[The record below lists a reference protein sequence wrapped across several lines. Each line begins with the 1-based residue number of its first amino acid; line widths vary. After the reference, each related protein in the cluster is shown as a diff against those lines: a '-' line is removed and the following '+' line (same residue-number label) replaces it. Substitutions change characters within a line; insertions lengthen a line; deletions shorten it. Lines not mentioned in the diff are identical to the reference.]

1 MLSPVSS
8 VTHAHLAYVLA
19 AEMRVSTPNANIPRI
34 LDAGCG
40 SGQLLLALHRHLPTL
55 LGRGV
60 DLAGFDVSDVRVQKD
75 DFFEGTRRLLDEEA
89 PDRNWR
95 EMLTL
100 IDTKSAWPYEDESF
114 DAVVSN
120 QVLEHVS
127 DLDAFMSQLSR
138 VLRPGGVSVNLF
150 PVRSLVIEG
159 HVGAPFAHR
168 IASDDV
174 RRAYLAT
181 FARLGLSRLGP
192 MRREQGQEFRDFGET
207 RAEYVA
213 TQTNYRSFRELARTA
228 HRHGLT
234 ASYRWTP
241 QFYALKL
248 GYMTGRDTSRFYSR
262 TPLRTIAEWVSFGIL
277 SRISSVTVRFSKQSS
292 YDPNGEFAGHLG

>member
-19 AEMRVSTPNANIPRI
+19 AELRASTPNGGKPRI

-55 LGRGV
+55 LGLGV
-60 DLAGFDVSDVRVQKD
+60 DLAGFDVSDVRVQKS
-75 DFFEGTRRLLDEEA
+75 DFFEGTRRLLDENA
-89 PDRNWR
+89 PDRKWR
-95 EMLTL
+95 DVLAL
-100 IDTKSAWPYEDESF
+100 IDTKSAWPYDDESF

-127 DLDAFMSQLSR
+127 DLDAFLSQLAR

-150 PVRSLVIEG
+150 PVRSLVVEG
-159 HVGAPFAHR
+159 HVGAPLAHR

-174 RRAYLAT
+174 RRGYLAT
-181 FARLGLSRLGP
+181 FARVGLSRVGP
-192 MRREQGQEFRDFGET
+192 MRRVQGQDFRDFGET
-207 RAEYVA
+207 RSEYVA
-213 TQTNYRSFRELARTA
+213 TQTSYRSFRELVRAA
-228 HRHGLT
+228 HRQGLT

-241 QFYALKL
+241 QFYILKL
-248 GYMTGRDTSRFYSR
+248 GYITGRDTSQLYSR
-262 TPLRTIAEWVSFGIL
+262 AVLSTFAEWASFGVL
-277 SRISSVTVRFSKQSS
+277 SRVSSVTVLFFKHGS
-292 YDPNGEFAGHLG
+292 YNPDGEFAGT

>member
-19 AEMRVSTPNANIPRI
+19 AELPPSTPGARKPRI

-40 SGQLLLALHRHLPTL
+40 SGQLLLTLHRHLPTL
-55 LGRGV
+55 LGRSV
-60 DLAGFDVSDVRVQKD
+60 ELAGFDVSDARVQKN
-75 DFFEGTRRLLDEEA
+75 DFFAGTRRLLEEEA

-95 EMLTL
+95 DALALT
-100 IDTKSAWPYEDESF
+100 DTKSAWPFDDESF

-127 DLDAFMSQLSR
+127 DLDSFMSQLSR

-150 PVRSLVIEG
+150 PVRSLFVEG
-159 HVGAPFAHR
+159 HVGAPLAHR

-174 RRAYLAT
+174 RRGYLT
-181 FARLGLSRLGP
+181 MFARLGLSHLGP
-192 MRREQGQEFRDFGET
+192 MRREQGQTFRDFGET

-241 QFYALKL
+241 QFFALKL
-248 GYMTGRDTSRFYSR
+248 GYMTGRDTSQLYSR
-262 TPLRTIAEWVSFGIL
+262 TRFGTFAEWATFGIL
-277 SRISSVTVRFSKQSS
+277 SRVSSVTVVFSKQSI
-292 YDPNGEFAGHLG
+292 YDPDAEFAGHLG